1 MGGQRTPLRSNRGRT
16 IIQDAVVSK
25 IAEIAAQEVEKV
37 QMGGGAAA
45 AVGGGVWKARPG
57 YPLNSQPEDS

>member
-16 IIQDAVVSK
+16 VIQDAVVK
-25 IAEIAAQEVEKV
+25 IAETAAQEVEKV

-45 AVGGGVWKARPG
+45 TVGGFWKARPG

>member
-1 MGGQRTPLRSNRGRT
+1 MGGQRTPLRGNRGRT
-16 IIQDAVVSK
+16 VIQDAVVSK
-25 IAEIAAQEVEKV
+25 IAAQEVEKV

-45 AVGGGVWKARPG
+45 AVGGVWKARPG

>member
-1 MGGQRTPLRSNRGRT
+1 MGRQRTPLRSDRGRT
-16 IIQDAVVSK
+16 VIQDAVVSK
-25 IAEIAAQEVEKV
+25 VVEIAAQEVEKV

-45 AVGGGVWKARPG
+45 AVGRVWKARPR

>member
-1 MGGQRTPLRSNRGRT
+1 LGGQRTALRGNRGRT
-16 IIQDAVVSK
+16 VIQDAVVSK
-25 IAEIAAQEVEKV
+25 IAAQEVEKV

-45 AVGGGVWKARPG
+45 AVGGVWKARPG

>member
-16 IIQDAVVSK
+16 VIQDAVVSK

-37 QMGGGAAA
+37 QMDGGAAA
-45 AVGGGVWKARPG
+45 AVGGVWKARPG